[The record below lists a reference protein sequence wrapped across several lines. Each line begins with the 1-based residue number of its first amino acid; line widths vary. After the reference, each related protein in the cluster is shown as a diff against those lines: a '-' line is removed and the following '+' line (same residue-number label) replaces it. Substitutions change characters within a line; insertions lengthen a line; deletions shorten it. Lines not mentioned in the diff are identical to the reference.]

1 MGLLTRKLGRTNL
14 EVTALGMGGAGIGRS
29 NVTDAEAISAI
40 HKAIDLGINY
50 LDTAPLYG
58 ESERRVGL
66 ALQGGKRHQLHL
78 ATKTGT
84 HPKWKGDYSSQ
95 GTRRSVENS
104 LKLLKTDYLD
114 ICLVHDPD
122 DMGTVV
128 SKEGAFDELKRM
140 REEGLI
146 RYIGLGVREHQFHRL
161 AIQRN
166 DVDVILTYLDYTL
179 IQQTAT
185 SLIKVATEKNVGVIN
200 GSPIAMGLL
209 SGIKPSRTNTLTD
222 HIKQSENEKAFQL
235 WRLAVDLGV
244 KLLDVAIQFSVRQPM
259 IGCTL
264 TGAKNATEVEQN
276 YKSAITNLSD
286 SVWQKFSDLIYTQP
300 SN

>member
-66 ALQGGKRHQLHL
+66 ALQDGKRHQLHL

-84 HPKWKGDYSSQ
+84 HPTWKGDYSSQ

-114 ICLVHDPD
+114 ICLVHDPG
-122 DMGTVV
+122 DMATVV

-146 RYIGLGVREHQFHRL
+146 RYIGLGVRDHQFHRL

-222 HIKQSENEKAFQL
+222 HINQAENEKAFQL
-235 WRLAVDLGV
+235 WQLADDLGV
-244 KLLDVAIQFSVRQPM
+244 KLLDVAIQFSIRQPM

-264 TGAKNATEVEQN
+264 TGAKNATEVEQS
-276 YKSAITNLSD
+276 YKSAITNLPD

>member
-1 MGLLTRKLGRTNL
+1 MSKIT
-14 EVTALGMGGAGIGRS
+14 
-29 NVTDAEAISAI
+29 ISLVQNPDI
-40 HKAIDLGINY
+40 PDG
-50 LDTAPLYG
+50 TQ
-58 ESERRVGL
+58 S
-66 ALQGGKRHQLHL
+66 QLV
-78 ATKTGT
+78 A
-84 HPKWKGDYSSQ
+84 
-95 GTRRSVENS
+95 
-104 LKLLKTDYLD
+104 
-114 ICLVHDPD
+114 
-122 DMGTVV
+122 TVV

-179 IQQTAT
+179 IQQTAI

-209 SGIKPSRTNTLTD
+209 SGTKPSRTNTLTD
-222 HIKQSENEKAFQL
+222 HIKQAENEKAFQL
-235 WRLAVDLGV
+235 WQLADDLGV
-244 KLLDVAIQFSVRQPM
+244 KLLEVAIQFSVRQPM